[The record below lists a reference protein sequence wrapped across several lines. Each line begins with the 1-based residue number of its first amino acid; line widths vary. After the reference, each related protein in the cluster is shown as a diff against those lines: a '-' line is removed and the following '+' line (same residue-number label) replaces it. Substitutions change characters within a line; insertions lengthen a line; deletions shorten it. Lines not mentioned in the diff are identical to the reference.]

1 MAERRTTVD
10 GLADAI
16 MDGLKEY
23 ADLATD
29 TVKDAVKDVSK
40 TVKKDIQANAPKR
53 TGRYKKS
60 WTVKKTAESSNSLT
74 MTVHSKDRYQIA
86 HLLEHGHA
94 KRGGGRVVYLKSKEK
109 VREAEQEKIKKWLA
123 ARVEQKKIKLIIE

>member
-1 MAERRTTVD
+1 MAERRTKID

-40 TVKKDIQANAPKR
+40 TVKKEIQANAPKR
-53 TGRYKKS
+53 TGRYKRS
-60 WTVKKTAESSNSLT
+60 WTVKKTAESGSSLT

-94 KRGGGRVVYLKSKEK
+94 KRGGGRVAGREHIAPAEEKGSKEFL
-109 VREAEQEKIKKWLA
+109 QKIERGL
-123 ARVEQKKIKLIIE
+123 R

>member
-1 MAERRTTVD
+1 MADKKTTVD
-10 GLADAI
+10 DLADAI

-29 TVKDAVKDVSK
+29 TVKEAVKDVSK
-40 TVKKDIQANAPKR
+40 NVKKDIQANAPKR
-53 TGRYKKS
+53 TGRYRKS
-60 WTVKKTAESSNSLT
+60 WTVKKTAESSTSLT

-94 KRGGGRVVYLKSKEK
+94 KRGGGRVAGREHIAPAEEK
-109 VREAEQEKIKKWLA
+109 GNQELLRKIERGL
-123 ARVEQKKIKLIIE
+123 R

>member
-40 TVKKDIQANAPKR
+40 TVKKDIRQMPQSVPAG
-53 TGRYKKS
+53 TKKS

-94 KRGGGRVVYLKSKEK
+94 KRGGGRVAG
-109 VREAEQEKIKKWLA
+109 RGA
-123 ARVEQKKIKLIIE
+123 

>member
-23 ADLATD
+23 ADLAMD

-53 TGRYKKS
+53 LEDIRKAGR
-60 WTVKKTAESSNSLT
+60 
-74 MTVHSKDRYQIA
+74 SKRQRRA
-86 HLLEHGHA
+86 ATPLL
-94 KRGGGRVVYLKSKEK
+94 
-109 VREAEQEKIKKWLA
+109 
-123 ARVEQKKIKLIIE
+123 

>member
-29 TVKDAVKDVSK
+29 TVKDAVKDASK
-40 TVKKDIQANAPKR
+40 TVKKEIQANAPKQ

-60 WTVKKTAESSNSLT
+60 WTVKKTAESSSSLT

-94 KRGGGRVVYLKSKEK
+94 KRGGGMV
-109 VREAEQEKIKKWLA
+109 AGDDT
-123 ARVEQKKIKLIIE
+123 

>member
-60 WTVKKTAESSNSLT
+60 WAVKKTAESRRRGRGCSPPPHIFSFYEPPSSANLQKI
-74 MTVHSKDRYQIA
+74 HSKT
-86 HLLEHGHA
+86 G
-94 KRGGGRVVYLKSKEK
+94 
-109 VREAEQEKIKKWLA
+109 
-123 ARVEQKKIKLIIE
+123 

>member
-29 TVKDAVKDVSK
+29 TIKDAVKDVSK

-94 KRGGGRVVYLKSKEK
+94 KRGGGREGSILLRQRQKETGSFCRRLKGGC
-109 VREAEQEKIKKWLA
+109 VHDT
-123 ARVEQKKIKLIIE
+123 

>member
-40 TVKKDIQANAPKR
+40 TVK
-53 TGRYKKS
+53 S

-94 KRGGGRVVYLKSKEK
+94 KRGGGK
-109 VREAEQEKIKKWLA
+109 VAGREHIAPAEAKGNRELLQKIERGL
-123 ARVEQKKIKLIIE
+123 RS

>member
-29 TVKDAVKDVSK
+29 TVKDAVKS
-40 TVKKDIQANAPKR
+40 QPGQR
-53 TGRYKKS
+53 
-60 WTVKKTAESSNSLT
+60 
-74 MTVHSKDRYQIA
+74 
-86 HLLEHGHA
+86 
-94 KRGGGRVVYLKSKEK
+94 
-109 VREAEQEKIKKWLA
+109 
-123 ARVEQKKIKLIIE
+123 KLPS